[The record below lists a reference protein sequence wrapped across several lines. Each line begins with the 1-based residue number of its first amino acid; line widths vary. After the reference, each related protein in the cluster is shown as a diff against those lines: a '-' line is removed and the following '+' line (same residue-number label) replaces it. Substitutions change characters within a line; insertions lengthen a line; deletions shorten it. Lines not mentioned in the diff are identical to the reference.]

1 MLQVIMRLLG
11 ALSRVVRERKIV
23 LFAGTYILSLWI
35 IASVL
40 FHRFEGVS
48 LFDAFYWVVTTTAT
62 VGYGDIVATTLVGKA
77 LSIFVMISGIG
88 VLGLFLVSLTEFF
101 VEQSLKRRHLIRSFM
116 EQHIIACG
124 WDKRLEIAIKE
135 LLAAK
140 QQIVVVA
147 EVDNIPL
154 EHKQLLFIKGDPSND
169 ENLTRANVTRAF
181 RALISGRTD
190 TETLLAAIAVK
201 KLNPGIHT
209 TCIVADPK
217 VIQALK
223 KTGVDQTFSAD
234 EFLGLLLSRSVFV
247 PKIAAFMKEMLDIQG
262 MDLHQERIPA
272 EFEGKTFLE
281 VIELFKQRYEVIPVG
296 IVRNSEVKVNP
307 VKELKLERNDELL
320 YIAEDKLELSS
331 SEVTASG
338 VAEVYH
344 GYFFALGLLSC
355 MLLLSANSLGFR

>member
-1 MLQVIMRLLG
+1 MFQVLLKFWRIISTVFR
-11 ALSRVVRERKIV
+11 ARKILV
-23 LFAGTYILSLWI
+23 FAGIYIVGLWI
-35 IASVL
+35 VAAFL
-40 FHRFEGVS
+40 FHQCEHIS
-48 LFDAFYWVVTTTAT
+48 LFDAFYWAVTTTTT
-62 VGYGDIVATTLVGKA
+62 VGYGDIVATTVVGK
-77 LSIFVMISGIG
+77 SIAIIVMLSGIG
-88 VLGLFLVSLTEFF
+88 VLGLVLVSITEFF
-101 VEQSLKRRHLIRSFM
+101 VEQSLKRRHRLRSFM
-116 EQHIIACG
+116 EQHIIVCG

-147 EVDNIPL
+147 EVDDIPL
-154 EHKQLLFIKGDPSND
+154 EHKQLIFIKGDPSND
-169 ENLTRANVTRAF
+169 EDLTRANVTRAF

-247 PKIAAFMKEMLDIQG
+247 PKIATFMKEMLDIQG
-262 MDLHQERIPA
+262 MDLHQDRISD
-272 EFEGKTFLE
+272 EHVGKTFLE
-281 VIELFKQRYEVIPVG
+281 VLELFKQRYEVIPVG
-296 IVRNSEVKVNP
+296 IVRSSEVKVNP
-307 VKELKLERNDELL
+307 GKELKLERNDELL

-331 SEVTASG
+331 SK
-338 VAEVYH
+338 
-344 GYFFALGLLSC
+344 
-355 MLLLSANSLGFR
+355 